1 MTQEQYL
8 KQLRELMNPI
18 PEPLR
23 SEWIFDYEEHFR
35 QAVKEGLTEEQ
46 IAEELGDPHQLAKEM
61 LLVYRVN
68 EAESS
73 NGRIAPV
80 SRAVFATVGMGFF
93 NLVFVL
99 GPYVLILGVLL
110 MCWASSIVSVVA
122 AITAIYEGIVGDAFT
137 LIQGIFVAVFL
148 LGLGMLLGALSRWL
162 TQAVSRMTLQ
172 YLKFNSRVM
181 KRRTK

>member
-1 MTQEQYL
+1 MTQEQFL

-23 SEWIFDYEEHFR
+23 SEWILDYEEHFR
-35 QAVKEGLTEEQ
+35 QAAGDGLAEEQ
-46 IAEELGDPHQLAKEM
+46 IAEELGDPRQLAKEM

-73 NGRIAPV
+73 NGRFAPV
-80 SRAVFATVGMGFF
+80 SRAVFATVGLGFF

-99 GPYVLILGVLL
+99 GPYIMLLGVLL
-110 MCWASSIVSVVA
+110 MCWASSVMSGIA
-122 AITAIYEGIVGDAFT
+122 ALTAIYEGIIGGAFT
-137 LIQGIFVAVFL
+137 LIQGIFVAILL
-148 LGLGMLLGALSRWL
+148 LGLGMLLGAFSRWL

-181 KRRTK
+181 KGKRT

>member
-1 MTQEQYL
+1 MTQEQFL
-8 KQLRELMNPI
+8 KKLKEQMKSI

-35 QAVKEGLTEEQ
+35 RAMEDGLTEEQ
-46 IAEELGDPHQLAKEM
+46 IANELGDPRQLAKEM

-68 EAESS
+68 QAESS

-80 SRAVFATVGMGFF
+80 SKAVIAAVGLGFF

-99 GPYVLILGVLL
+99 APYLVLL
-110 MCWASSIVSVVA
+110 ALLLGCWAAAFASVLGA
-122 AITAIYEGIVGDAFT
+122 LTAVYEGLFGGGLT
-137 LIQGIFVAVFL
+137 LIQSIFAALAL
-148 LGLGMLLGALSRWL
+148 LGLGMLLAAFSRWL
-162 TQAVSRMTLQ
+162 TRAVSKMTLQ

-181 KRRTK
+181 KVKKR